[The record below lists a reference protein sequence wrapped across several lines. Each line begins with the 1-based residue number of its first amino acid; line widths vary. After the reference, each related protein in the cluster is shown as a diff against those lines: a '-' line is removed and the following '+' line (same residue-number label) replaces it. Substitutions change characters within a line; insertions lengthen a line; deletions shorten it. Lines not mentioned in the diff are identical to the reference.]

1 MTVLLHYYHLS
12 RADKM
17 NDKNLYERYHR
28 QIILPEFGLEGQK
41 KLLAAKVLVVGA
53 GGLGCPALQYLV
65 AAGAGT
71 VGIVDD
77 DVVALNNL
85 HRQVLYS
92 VNDIGM
98 SKAERAADI
107 LRQLNPDIRIIAY
120 PERLTTQN
128 TFALFDEFDIIIDG
142 TDNFSTRYMI
152 NDACVLL
159 NKPLVYGA
167 ISQFEGQVSVF
178 NQQPTTESMEAVN
191 YRDLF
196 PDPPKD
202 GEVLNCAEAGVLG
215 ILPGII
221 GTMMASEA
229 IKLITA
235 IGEPLINQL
244 LSYNALNN
252 QVYILNLS
260 ARKET
265 RSLIPKDERE
275 FLKTDY
281 EWLCSSPTSQAE
293 IDSETFNNMISN
305 GNVDIIDVRELH
317 EIPEVGEFKHIRIPL
332 AQLPDNVSSVSA
344 TNVITFCQSGKRSLQ
359 ATKIL
364 SGIFGD
370 TKKIYSLRGGI
381 LQWKQDQAKQPV

>member
-1 MTVLLHYYHLS
+1 MS
-12 RADKM
+12 DQ
-17 NDKNLYERYHR
+17 NLYERYHR
-28 QIILPEFGLEGQK
+28 QIILPEFGEGGQQ
-41 KLLAAKVLVVGA
+41 KLLKAKVLVIGA
-53 GGLGCPALQYLV
+53 GGLGCPALQYLA
-65 AAGAGT
+65 AAGVGT
-71 VGIVDD
+71 IGIVDD

-92 VNDIGM
+92 VNDIGL
-98 SKAERAADI
+98 SKAERATNI
-107 LRQLNPDIRIIAY
+107 LQQLNPDIKITPY
-120 PERLTTQN
+120 NERLTTKN
-128 TFALFDEFDIIIDG
+128 TLTIIDEYDIIIDG

-178 NQQPTTESMEAVN
+178 NRQLLKESNEAVN

-196 PDPPKD
+196 PDPPRD

-215 ILPGII
+215 VLPGII
-221 GTMMASEA
+221 GTMMANET
-229 IKLITA
+229 IKLITG

-244 LSYNALNN
+244 LTYNALNN
-252 QVYILNLS
+252 QVYQLNLS

-265 RSLIPKDERE
+265 RSLIPKDEKE

-281 EWLCSSPTSQAE
+281 EWLCAAPILQEE
-293 IDSETFNNMISN
+293 IDSDTFNNLIAN
-305 GNVDIIDVRELH
+305 GNVDVVDVRELH
-317 EIPEVGEFKHIRIPL
+317 EMPAIDEFKHIKIPL
-332 AQLPDNVSSVSA
+332 AQLAENSSLIKSENIIA
-344 TNVITFCQSGKRSLQ
+344 FCQSGKRSLQ

-370 TKKIYSLRGGI
+370 TKKVYSLRGGI
-381 LQWKQDQAKQPV
+381 LQWKQDRAKQPV